1 MGKLRAHADAVVLDA
16 ELILSAAADLAGK
29 LAHPQRHRAAR
40 GGELDGVGQKVH
52 QNLIQPG
59 LVAIDVLIGNI
70 YRVHIQ
76 FQLLCVKLPADDGL
90 YVVQHV
96 GQVDLGLVQL
106 DLSAFDA
113 AHIQNIIDERKQV
126 AAGGKY
132 LGKVFLHAVPVVQMA
147 DRQRG
152 KADDGIHRG
161 ADVVGHIGKE
171 GALGAVG
178 VFGGGHGIRER
189 LVRLPVGGAVRQNQ
203 NVLGLALDLAAHG
216 NHMEPAM
223 LPGFLMDKLRV
234 PFALVAAGKPFQII
248 FGAAG
253 EIRRVQQGQRADIFA
268 HALHR
273 QAQQP
278 FYVRADIIRPVLLGI
293 QQQENVVHVL
303 GQLLEQHIPVQN
315 RGVLAAQLGAA
326 PVHDHQKDHCR
337 NRQFNEGYDL
347 HRAPPKLV
355 HGGIDGIPRD
365 KAHQD
370 PVLDAGA
377 FVDHIVS
384 CAVQRHLAVSG
395 DALRKV
401 VRKLL
406 YLRLGKVGILL
417 QYRYKIVNGFRVF

>member
-1 MGKLRAHADAVVLDA
+1 MV
-16 ELILSAAADLAGK
+16 
-29 LAHPQRHRAAR
+29 
-40 GGELDGVGQKVH
+40 
-52 QNLIQPG
+52 
-59 LVAIDVLIGNI
+59 
-70 YRVHIQ
+70 
-76 FQLLCVKLPADDGL
+76 
-90 YVVQHV
+90 
-96 GQVDLGLVQL
+96 
-106 DLSAFDA
+106 
-113 AHIQNIIDERKQV
+113 
-126 AAGGKY
+126 AGGKY

-203 NVLGLALDLAAHG
+203 NVLGFALDLAAHG

-253 EIRRVQQGQRADIFA
+253 GIRRVQQGQRADILA
-268 HALHR
+268 HALQR

-337 NRQFNEGYDL
+337 NRQDNEGYDL
-347 HRAPPKLV
+347 HRALPKPV

-365 KAHQD
+365 KPHQG

-406 YLRLGKVGILL
+406 YLRLGKVGILA
-417 QYRYKIVNGFRVF
+417 QYRHKIVNGFRAFCDIFDQDLPVRVDDKGAGRSAERRIVHGLHHNIVVVADGNGIVGKAAVDALGFGADEHQHRVLSGQGRVQHNVLLVGKQLVEVGLQA